1 VRQAVFRGAL
11 TVSGHAPF
19 RIRTPAL
26 SYTLRMG
33 MKAPLI
39 YLRAPNLVRI
49 LPSHELVGKEV
60 SAAGVPGMKRLVY
73 LLFAL
78 VTAVAQAPDGQKLN
92 EEGLQAYQRGAY
104 VEAEQLHLRA
114 IQIWEKLGPD
124 FEAHLATSKMNLA
137 QALAAEG
144 RRTEAAAALEESLA
158 GFRHSLGP
166 RDLRTLTTM
175 NLLGGIYLM
184 MGDYNRGGLLF
195 EQALP
200 IERQDFPADAQ
211 LARTLGGLACILY
224 REKRPQEA
232 LPLAEESL
240 RVALKATG
248 EDSLDAAL
256 AYANVAEAQRL
267 NDHPARALPLYRK
280 SRAIYERILGPD
292 HPRVGTVMAQEGL
305 MALGDGQVATAE
317 RTLTRAVAI
326 IEKACPLCIYERWIA
341 QSNLALVRV
350 RQGKYAMADRLFSE
364 VLDLQEKSTPQPT
377 ADMAVTLKALAFIRG
392 KEHKPEEAAR
402 LNQRASTLLS
412 YR

>member
-1 VRQAVFRGAL
+1 
-11 TVSGHAPF
+11 
-19 RIRTPAL
+19 
-26 SYTLRMG
+26 
-33 MKAPLI
+33 MK
-39 YLRAPNLVRI
+39 
-49 LPSHELVGKEV
+49 LVGCI
-60 SAAGVPGMKRLVY
+60 
-73 LLFAL
+73 LFAF
-78 VTAVAQAPDGQKLN
+78 VTAFAQPDEGRKLN
-92 EEGLQAYQRGAY
+92 DQGLEAYQNGSFA
-104 VEAEQLHLRA
+104 EAAQLHLQA
-114 IQIWEKLGPD
+114 IQIWQKMGPE
-124 FEAHLATSKMNLA
+124 FEAHLATSRMNLA
-137 QALAAEG
+137 QALAAQG
-144 RRTEAAAALEESLA
+144 HRREAAAELEQSLA
-158 GFRHSLGP
+158 GFRRSMGNN
-166 RDLRTLTTM
+166 DLRTLTTM

-195 EQALP
+195 QEALP
-200 IERQDFPADAQ
+200 VERKLYPNDAQ
-211 LARTLGGLACILY
+211 LARSLGGMACILY

-280 SRAIYERILGPD
+280 SRSIYERLLGPE

-317 RTLTRAVAI
+317 KTLTRAVAI
-326 IEKACPLCIYERWIA
+326 IEKACPLCTYERWIA
-341 QSNLALVRV
+341 ESNLALVRV
-350 RQGKYAMADRLFSE
+350 RQGKYEMADRLFSE

-392 KEHKPEEAAR
+392 KQHKTEEAAR